1 MRYRELVPKALMQYA
16 GIILKNSQ
24 LVKVHLMVRK
34 VFFLGILWL
43 GLGLGLG
50 FSQLESFIDGLRS
63 QLLFWSFCILSSCTF
78 QICCLW
84 SSDLIVVQIFDIVI
98 DMLTFNVLPI
108 FSRFIVI
115 HTYLWIWKNSKV
127 NH

>member
-50 FSQLESFIDGLRS
+50 FSQLESFINGLRS
-63 QLLFWSFCILSSCTF
+63 QLLF
-78 QICCLW
+78 
-84 SSDLIVVQIFDIVI
+84 
-98 DMLTFNVLPI
+98 
-108 FSRFIVI
+108 
-115 HTYLWIWKNSKV
+115 
-127 NH
+127 